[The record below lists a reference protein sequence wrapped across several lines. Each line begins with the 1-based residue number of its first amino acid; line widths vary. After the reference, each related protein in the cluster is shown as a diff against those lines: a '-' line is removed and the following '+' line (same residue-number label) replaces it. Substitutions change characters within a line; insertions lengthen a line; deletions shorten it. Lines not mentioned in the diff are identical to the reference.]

1 MCAHNVCAIKDYVE
15 EVNFKYTMSIFLLSE
30 HHVSLAFFILK
41 EWGGG
46 VTTTSQSTIIPWTY
60 YKWTLIVTLM
70 NSCTC
75 LCQKYHNDILNMPPR
90 FDVMIVTVT
99 FPGEKQGSAL
109 RNL

>member
-1 MCAHNVCAIKDYVE
+1 MLLTCEENFSFNWLYFQFQVVCTVRNIYSV
-15 EVNFKYTMSIFLLSE
+15 
-30 HHVSLAFFILK
+30 LA
-41 EWGGG
+41 
-46 VTTTSQSTIIPWTY
+46 WTY

-99 FPGEKQGSAL
+99 FPG
-109 RNL
+109 